1 MNDELEL
8 FRLKS
13 APQSELLR
21 AVTGVDAETESG
33 VFRLE
38 ALVRDIDAKE
48 APMPESPVREIDSP
62 ESPIE
67 EIEQADARLR
77 AEAAR
82 QELSEVHAL
91 DTDQMREAA

>member
-8 FRLKS
+8 FRLER

-48 APMPESPVREIDSP
+48 APTPKSPVREINSP
-62 ESPIE
+62 ESPIGE
-67 EIEQADARLR
+67 TELDAARRR

-82 QELSEVHAL
+82 RELSEVYAL
-91 DTDQMREAA
+91 DADQMEKAA